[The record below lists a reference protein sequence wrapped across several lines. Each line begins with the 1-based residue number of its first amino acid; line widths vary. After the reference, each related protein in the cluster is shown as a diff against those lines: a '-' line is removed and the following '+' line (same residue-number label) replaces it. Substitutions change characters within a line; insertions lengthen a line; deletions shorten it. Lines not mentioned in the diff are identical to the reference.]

1 MELLDILFWL
11 PFPPKLDIIYA
22 CSPLQNTKYI
32 DIYIR
37 LETIH
42 LRRRTVWDMV
52 PKEDA
57 ANLESDAFLWFAYVV
72 NISKIETFLGR
83 FWIFG

>member
-37 LETIH
+37 LGTIH
-42 LRRRTVWDMV
+42 LGRRQIPPVGVFFTTIHQQIW
-52 PKEDA
+52 
-57 ANLESDAFLWFAYVV
+57 
-72 NISKIETFLGR
+72 
-83 FWIFG
+83 